1 MNAKE
6 FSEKM
11 KHHKIT
17 LKKVRGHAL
26 HQVCCDNLHNSY
38 HENRRAGK
46 AHIIGAGFFK
56 DLKKGLHTAVKVGKS
71 VAPLVGL
78 VTGQPEMASTAHT
91 YLSAADQA
99 MGGRINFSDIK
110 KGLKTAVKIG
120 KVVVPMG
127 AMLTGNPM
135 LAAAASTG
143 LSAADQA
150 LGGNMSGGGY
160 GRQMSGGSN
169 LSGAGNMSG
178 GRQMSG
184 AGKMMKGSPEA
195 KAHMARLRAMR
206 KK

>member
-1 MNAKE
+1 MHKDE
-6 FSEKM
+6 FKEKM

-38 HENRRAGK
+38 HESRQAGK
-46 AHIIGAGFFK
+46 KHIVGAGFFQN
-56 DLKKGLHTAVKVGKS
+56 LKKGLHTAVKVGKS

-78 VTGQPEMASTAHT
+78 VTGRNEDAATAHT

-99 MGGRINFSDIK
+99 MGGRINFDQIK
-110 KGLKTAVKIG
+110 KGLKTAVRIG

-150 LGGNMSGGGY
+150 LGGNMSGGY

-178 GRQMSG
+178 G
-184 AGKMMKGSPEA
+184 KLVKGSPEA
-195 KAHMARLRAMR
+195 KEFMRRLREMR